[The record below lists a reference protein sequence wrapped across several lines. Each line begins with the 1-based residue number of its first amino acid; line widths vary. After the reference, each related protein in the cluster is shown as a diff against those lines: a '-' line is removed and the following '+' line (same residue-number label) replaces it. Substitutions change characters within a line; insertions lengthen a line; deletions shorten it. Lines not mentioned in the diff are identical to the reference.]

1 LKFQR
6 LNQKEASMFF
16 AIPIV
21 GKILAGM
28 AAAEAS
34 ADTSAPQKVSQ
45 LKAQASS
52 VGPVDPAA
60 FAQTLNSVDQAAAK
74 SSHNSF
80 SAAKA

>member
-1 LKFQR
+1 
-6 LNQKEASMFF
+6 MFF

-34 ADTSAPQKVSQ
+34 ADVSAPQKVSQ
-45 LKAQASS
+45 LKTQASS

-74 SSHNSF
+74 SSHNSL

>member
-1 LKFQR
+1 
-6 LNQKEASMFF
+6 MFF

-34 ADTSAPQKVSQ
+34 ADVSAPQKVSQ

-52 VGPVDPAA
+52 VDPAA
-60 FAQTLNSVDQAAAK
+60 FAQTLNSVDQTAAK
-74 SSHNSF
+74 SSHNSL